1 MTHVGGSRR
10 ANGDETHRQRLA
22 DDTTLYRNGWVG
34 GALDRANGFSLF
46 LIDSQGP
53 TIGGDGAFA
62 W

>member
-34 GALDRANGFSLF
+34 GALDRDEWILALS
-46 LIDSQGP
+46 DR
-53 TIGGDGAFA
+53 
-62 W
+62 